1 MLIASVCALYK
12 TSRLRKRLLRTT
24 SLQAIRHKLV
34 FIEDDACQQQ
44 LVASFLNNEG
54 FELITA
60 EHGAHAQQLLEK
72 HLPSALLLD
81 LMLPGMDGI
90 QVCQKVRSFFHG
102 PILMLTAQNDDT
114 TEVSAL
120 NIGVDDFLSKP
131 LHPHVLLARLRS
143 ALRRSEGL
151 AQASSLAH
159 SQTQQRVRCQDLTAD
174 QSQRVIWLGE
184 QALELT
190 DAEFDLLYF
199 FMDNAGHVLPRD
211 LLFQKMRGINYDG
224 LDRSL
229 DMRVSTIR
237 KKLNDNT
244 PPYPSLPLH

>member
-1 MLIASVCALYK
+1 
-12 TSRLRKRLLRTT
+12 
-24 SLQAIRHKLV
+24 LQAIRHKLV
-34 FIEDDACQQQ
+34 LIEDDARQQQ

-54 FELITA
+54 FEVITA
-60 EHGAHAQQLLEK
+60 ECGDMAMQLLK
-72 HLPSALLLD
+72 QHQPSALLLD
-81 LMLPGMDGI
+81 LMLPGIDGI

-102 PILMLTAQNDDT
+102 PILMFTAQNDDA

-131 LHPHVLLARLRS
+131 LRPHVLLARLRS

-151 AQASSLAH
+151 AQPNALANP
-159 SQTQQRVRCQDLTAD
+159 QIKQRIRCQDLTAD
-174 QSQRVIWLGE
+174 QSQRCIWLGE
-184 QALELT
+184 QQLELT

-199 FMDNAGHVLPRD
+199 FMDNAGHVLARD
-211 LLFQKMRGINYDG
+211 LLFQKMRGIDYDG

-244 PPYPSLPLH
+244 PPYRYIKSVRGKGYLFVQSL